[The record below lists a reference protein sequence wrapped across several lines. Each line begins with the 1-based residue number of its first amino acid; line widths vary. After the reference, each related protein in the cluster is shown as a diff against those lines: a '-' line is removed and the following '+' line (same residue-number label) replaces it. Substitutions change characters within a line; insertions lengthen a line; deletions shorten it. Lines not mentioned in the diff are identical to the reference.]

1 MNTLRKIKKRMR
13 IMEISQSEMA
23 HRIGVTE
30 TTMSRWLNYSRRP
43 TIDYVEAMAKVLD
56 CEVGLVEKT

>member
-23 HRIGVTE
+23 QKIGVTE
-30 TTMSRWLNYSRRP
+30 VTMSRWLNYSRRP

>member
-1 MNTLRKIKKRMR
+1 MR